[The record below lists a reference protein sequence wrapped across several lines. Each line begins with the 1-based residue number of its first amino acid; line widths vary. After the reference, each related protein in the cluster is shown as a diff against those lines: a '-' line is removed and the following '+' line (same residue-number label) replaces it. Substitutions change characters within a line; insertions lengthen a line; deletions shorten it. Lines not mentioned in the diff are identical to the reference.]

1 MRQLPWII
9 VLIAI
14 ATSLGLW
21 LGLRPPAAP
30 AAPAYAAFSAYP
42 AARSL
47 SPFRLDGSDGQPV
60 DGARLAG
67 RHQLVFFGFTHCP
80 DVCPTSLAALREVDR
95 GLAAAKLSGKVGFL
109 FVSVDPERD
118 DLATLGRYAAY
129 FSPNILS
136 ATADHDRLGAL
147 TREMGVLYVK
157 EQTDS
162 PDYNVDHSA
171 AIFVLDPNGRLIG
184 RFSPPLDPAKML
196 ADLQRIVG
204 S

>member
-1 MRQLPWII
+1 M
-9 VLIAI
+9 LIAA

-21 LGLRPPAAP
+21 LGLRPPSVP
-30 AAPAYAAFSAYP
+30 ATPAYAAFSQYP
-42 AARSL
+42 QARSL
-47 SPFRLDGSDGQPV
+47 SPFALDGSDGAAV
-60 DGARLAG
+60 DAQRLSG
-67 RHQLVFFGFTHCP
+67 KHQLVFFGFTHCP
-80 DVCPTSLAALREVDR
+80 DVCPTALAVMREIDQ
-95 GLAAAKLSGKVGFL
+95 GLTAAKLDGRVGFL

-118 DLATLGRYAAY
+118 DLKTLGEYARF
-129 FSPNILS
+129 FSPNILA

-171 AIFVLDPNGRLIG
+171 AVFVLDAQGRLVG

-196 ADLQRIVG
+196 VDLQRIAE

>member
-21 LGLRPPAAP
+21 LGSRPPSAP
-30 AAPAYAAFSAYP
+30 DAVSYAAISKYP
-42 AARSL
+42 QARSL
-47 SPFRLDGSDGQPV
+47 SAFSLDGADGKAV
-60 DGARLAG
+60 DSARLRG

-80 DVCPTSLAALREVDR
+80 DVCPTVLALMRDIEKQLPAA
-95 GLAAAKLSGKVGFL
+95 GLADRVGFV

-118 DLATLGRYAAY
+118 DLKTLGTYANY
-129 FSPNILS
+129 FSPNILA
-136 ATADHDRLGAL
+136 ATADHARLGAL
-147 TREMGVLYVK
+147 TRELGVMYVR

-171 AIFVLDPNGRLIG
+171 AIFVLDPEGRLSG
-184 RFSPPLDPAKML
+184 RFAAPLDVAKIVTDLKTL
-196 ADLQRIVG
+196 AG
-204 S
+204 P